1 MRKKQMRRLA
11 SALAL
16 TMAAGLFTGC
26 GSPAPKESES
36 ASAETEK
43 TEAGES
49 QEAGK
54 TEDSSAAAKDT
65 LIIATANEAPNMTT
79 NLHNA
84 TAGEYL
90 NLMTHDRLFYS
101 SEDLT
106 PKPSLCESYEIVS
119 DTEWLFHLRKD
130 VKFHNGQEMKAEDV
144 KASLELCKE
153 SPQVSQYGQSTGTIE
168 VVDDYTVKIT
178 SPDFFMI
185 CVIMGTRSFR
195 QS

>member
-16 TMAAGLFTGC
+16 TMVAGLFTGC

-36 ASAETEK
+36 TSAETEK
-43 TEAGES
+43 TETGES
-49 QEAGK
+49 QTAEK
-54 TEDSSAAAKDT
+54 TEDDSTSSKDT
-65 LIIATANEAPNMTT
+65 LVIATANEAPNMTT

-106 PKPSLCESYEIVS
+106 PKPAYV
-119 DTEWLFHLRKD
+119 R
-130 VKFHNGQEMKAEDV
+130 VM
-144 KASLELCKE
+144 
-153 SPQVSQYGQSTGTIE
+153 
-168 VVDDYTVKIT
+168 
-178 SPDFFMI
+178 
-185 CVIMGTRSFR
+185 RS
-195 QS
+195 

>member
-36 ASAETEK
+36 VSAETEK

-65 LIIATANEAPNMTT
+65 LIIATANETPSMTT
-79 NLHNA
+79 HLHNA
-84 TAGEYL
+84 TAGDYL
-90 NLMTHDRLFYS
+90 NTMTHDRLFS
-101 SEDLT
+101 TGDDLS
-106 PKPSLCESYEIVS
+106 PQPSL
-119 DTEWLFHLRKD
+119 
-130 VKFHNGQEMKAEDV
+130 
-144 KASLELCKE
+144 
-153 SPQVSQYGQSTGTIE
+153 
-168 VVDDYTVKIT
+168 
-178 SPDFFMI
+178 
-185 CVIMGTRSFR
+185 
-195 QS
+195 